1 MTLIDWFFIPLGPL
15 DWRSGSNGWKTSR
28 LVLDI
33 EPLGLP
39 FDYFIT
45 KVIRDI
51 YSISSLP
58 KLETRAPYYIKDESV
73 GLRFQMKKKAK
84 EFKMGLD
91 AQKSFA

>member
-1 MTLIDWFFIPLGPL
+1 MTLVDWFFIPLGPL
-15 DWRSGSNGWKTSR
+15 DWWAGSNGWKNSQ

-33 EPLGLP
+33 EPLGFS

-51 YSISSLP
+51 HSILRLP
-58 KLETRAPYYIKDESV
+58 KLETRAPYYIEDESV

-84 EFKMGLD
+84 EIKMGLD
-91 AQKSFA
+91 AQKSLT